1 MISLTYDGSTGAL
14 CGSVAIDIVSQLK
27 FHDVEATQ
35 SSSFRFHMA
44 TTLGG
49 AILIL
54 ATLLSRPLASIGLQ
68 DERPTY
74 AEAFQEGV
82 RMLRDLSKYLQA
94 ARRIANDL
102 EDIIQVVTSILD
114 QPPPSAQQEGFISY
128 VPVNMDG
135 LFQYGGVDIAQQGQ
149 ATLPEELLW
158 DFGNGAGGSM
168 FHYDAINSLDS
179 WNYDLQPM
187 ANDYSVAWI

>member
-14 CGSVAIDIVSQLK
+14 CGSVAVDIVSQLK
-27 FHDVEATQ
+27 LHNLEATQ

-54 ATLLSRPLASIGLQ
+54 ATLLSRPLSPIGLQ
-68 DERPTY
+68 DKQPIY

-102 EDIIQVVTSILD
+102 KDIIQVVTSILD
-114 QPPPSAQQEGFISY
+114 QPSPLEQQEGFISY
-128 VPVNMDG
+128 VPANMDG
-135 LFQYGGVDIAQQGQ
+135 LFQYGGVDIVQQ
-149 ATLPEELLW
+149 AALPEELLW
-158 DFGNGAGGSM
+158 DFSDGAGGSM

-179 WNYDLQPM
+179 WDYDLQPV